1 MKGRLLAVN
10 CVLLALLVAA
20 VWHLRVRWLEAR
32 RREAALFSRQVK
44 PAPAPPVVPV
54 PAGQPLAAAAYAEI
68 AEKMLFARDRNP
80 TVVIESAP
88 PPVMPPLPVAHG
100 VLALGE
106 VRTAI
111 LSEKPGA
118 PHRGYRPGE
127 MVGAFKLVAVN
138 PQELVFEWNGETIV
152 RKLEELLSKEMRS
165 PVVESAP
172 AETAAAPP
180 PAPAQSV
187 VAAPAPQGPGIELT
201 GEMRACQPGDT
212 SPPGTVINGMKKIVT
227 KTPFGEACRWE
238 LVK

>member
-1 MKGRLLAVN
+1 LKGRLLLLNVL
-10 CVLLALLVAA
+10 LLALLLAA
-20 VWHLRVRWLEAR
+20 GWRLRTKWDESR
-32 RREAALFSRQVK
+32 RREAAIARRQVK

-54 PAGQPLAAAAYAEI
+54 PAGQPATAAAYAEV

-80 TVVIESAP
+80 TVVIEAAP

-100 VLALGE
+100 VLALGD

-138 PQELVFEWNGETIV
+138 PQELTFDWNGEIIV
-152 RKLEELLSKEMRS
+152 RKLDELLSKEMRS
-165 PVVESAP
+165 PVVEP
-172 AETAAAPP
+172 AAA
-180 PAPAQSV
+180 
-187 VAAPAPQGPGIELT
+187 AAPAPAEAPKPAVVAGPAAQGPGAELT
-201 GEMRACQPGDT
+201 AEMRACQPGDT
-212 SPPGTVINGMKKIVT
+212 TPPGTVLNGMKKIVT

-238 LVK
+238 AVK